1 MTDTYTTTLIS
12 GNVSTVSP
20 STESYTQDSLLETG
34 GTFSLATFNALATA
48 TDSSISYL
56 DSTFGVGWL
65 DSSSIQTSDST
76 YWVGGSFLRTRNP
89 YQVTTGTLTVDDAQL
104 TISTTGL
111 STEFYR
117 YGGVTGVM
125 DANWSDGYAS
135 SFSPLSSGSSPPESP
150 VGGIDMDWFR
160 DLLDN
165 WIKPAST
172 ALPDTALTDNIN
184 AGETAAPWDVYAA
197 EATETSLSSD
207 TIVTNALTGAY
218 FLNSVQGNT
227 FTWADGYD
235 FNWFTGYTNFS
246 LGNDDAVVALSVSDM
261 IAYTQ
266 KSIEVTWST
275 GTPTISDTSGAT
287 STSENKFQGGAWP
300 KMDMSAASAVEAF
313 DEQTL
318 SPTSATASGET
329 SVVFDSAFNVKNG
342 PASYDPDSNFATRT
356 FGSTWSTVTGN
367 QVVFGTGSGDFNL
380 GPTLEFNY
388 RTRTGNYE
396 IEITDGEPWNWTL
409 TPRADITMVAKL
421 YKPPFFTVT
430 DHDGMKT
437 SDIRKALVARG
448 IAESYTVIPSGE
460 WAYSYSKG
468 NTHEIHIED
477 PTGANR
483 SMEKRYDG
491 KTISKGQKTKV
502 CSRTITDYNEVTQI
516 VDGNVYEKDTT
527 GINFGIDV
535 TGANFSMSATGFTL
549 KGPLKAA
556 SGWEGYFKP
565 DKWEAQGLSADFEFG
580 PWLKNSS
587 IGIAGASIDMKVL
600 GFTPAVHLKWD
611 KTDAINST
619 EIEFC
624 GGGFD
629 NHLSIFYKEVELGA
643 TFLSNVVAGNAASV
657 KAAAEAKARAG
668 KAETDAAPSTKVEA
682 VTAKSQALKLENET
696 VSAALSAIKSNIGIF
711 RART

>member
-1 MTDTYTTTLIS
+1 MIN
-12 GNVSTVSP
+12 GNVSTIS
-20 STESYTQDSLLETG
+20 SSAESYAQDSLLETG
-34 GTFSLATFNALATA
+34 DTFSLATFNALANATA
-48 TDSSISYL
+48 TDGSINYL

-89 YQVTTGTLTVDDAQL
+89 YQVTSGNPTVDDAQL

-125 DANWSDGYAS
+125 DANWSNGYVS
-135 SFSPLSSGSSPPESP
+135 SLSGGSDPPESP

-165 WIKPAST
+165 WIKPAPT
-172 ALPDTALTDNIN
+172 DLTDNIN
-184 AGETAAPWDVYAA
+184 AGETAAQWDVYAA
-197 EATETSLSSD
+197 EATQTSLSSD
-207 TIVTNALTGAY
+207 AIVTDALTGAY

-261 IAYTQ
+261 IDYTQ

-275 GTPTISDTSGAT
+275 GTPTISDTSDTSGTT

-300 KMDMSAASAVEAF
+300 KMDMSAASAVTAF
-313 DEQTL
+313 DGETL
-318 SPTSATASGET
+318 KPTSATASGET
-329 SVVFDSAFNVKNG
+329 SVVFDSAFNVTNG
-342 PASYDPDSNFATRT
+342 PASYKPDSNFATRT
-356 FGSTWSTVTGN
+356 FGSTWGTVTGN
-367 QVVFGTGSGDFNL
+367 QVVLGTGSGDFNL

-396 IEITDGEPWNWTL
+396 IEITEGEPNWWT
-409 TPRADITMVAKL
+409 TPRADISMVAKL
-421 YKPPFFTVT
+421 YKPPFYTVT
-430 DHDGMKT
+430 AREDAKT

-448 IAESYTVIPSGE
+448 IAESYTVIPAGE
-460 WAYSYSKG
+460 WAYSYSRG

-477 PTGANR
+477 PTGSKR

-491 KTISKGQKTKV
+491 KTIAKGQKSKV
-502 CSRTITDYNEVTQI
+502 LSRTITAYNEVQQI
-516 VDGNVYEKDTT
+516 VEGNIFEKDTT
-527 GINFGIDV
+527 GFNFGIDV
-535 TGANFSMSATGFTL
+535 TGANFAMSSTGFTL

-556 SGWEGYFKP
+556 SGWEGYLNT
-565 DKWEAQGLSADFEFG
+565 DKWEAQGLSADFQLG

-587 IGIAGASIDMKVL
+587 IGIAGTSIDMKVL
-600 GFTPAVHLKWD
+600 GFTPAVHLVWD
-611 KTDAINST
+611 KTDAINSN

-629 NHLSIFYKEVELGA
+629 THLSIFYKEVKLGA
-643 TFLSNVVAGNAASV
+643 SFLSNVVAGNTASV

-668 KAETDAAPSTKVEA
+668 GKAQVDAAPKLKSAA
-682 VTAKSQALKLENET
+682 VIAKNEALKAEHTGVGAVLNT
-696 VSAALSAIKSNIGIF
+696 IKSHIGVF
-711 RART
+711 RTRT

>member
-1 MTDTYTTTLIS
+1 MTDSYPTTLIT
-12 GNVSTVSP
+12 GNVSTISS
-20 STESYTQDSLLETG
+20 STESYAQDSLLETG
-34 GTFSLATFNALATA
+34 DTFSLATFNALANATA
-48 TDSSISYL
+48 TDGSINYL

-65 DSSSIQTSDST
+65 DTTTSTSQTSDST

-89 YQVTTGTLTVDDAQL
+89 YQVTSGNPTVDDAQL
-104 TISTTGL
+104 TISPTGL

-125 DANWSDGYAS
+125 DANWSDGYDS
-135 SFSPLSSGSSPPESP
+135 SLSGGSDPPESP

-165 WIKPAST
+165 WIKPAPT
-172 ALPDTALTDNIN
+172 DLTDNIN
-184 AGETAAPWDVYAA
+184 AGETAAQWDVYAA
-197 EATETSLSSD
+197 EATQTSLSSD
-207 TIVTNALTGAY
+207 AIVTDALTGAY

-227 FTWADGYD
+227 FSWADGYD

-275 GTPTISDTSGAT
+275 GTPTISDRTGT
-287 STSENKFQGGAWP
+287 TITSENKFQGGAWP
-300 KMDMSAASAVEAF
+300 KMDMSAASAVRAF
-313 DEQTL
+313 DGETL
-318 SPTSATASGET
+318 KPTSATASGET
-329 SVVFDSAFNVKNG
+329 SVVFDSAFNVTNG
-342 PASYDPDSNFATRT
+342 PASYKPDSNFATRT
-356 FGSTWSTVTGN
+356 FGSTWGTVTGN

-396 IEITDGEPWNWTL
+396 IEITEGEPNWWT
-409 TPRADITMVAKL
+409 TPRADISMVAKL
-421 YKPPFFTVT
+421 YKPPFYTVT
-430 DHDGMKT
+430 AREDVET

-448 IAESYTVIPSGE
+448 IAESYTVIPAGE
-460 WAYSYSKG
+460 WAYSYSRG

-477 PTGANR
+477 PTGSKR

-491 KTISKGQKTKV
+491 KTIAKGQKDKV
-502 CSRTITDYNEVTQI
+502 CSRTMTTYNEVKQI
-516 VDGNVYEKDTT
+516 VEGNIFEKDTT

-535 TGANFSMSATGFTL
+535 TGANFAMSSTGFTL

-556 SGWEGYFKP
+556 SGWEGYLNP
-565 DKWEAQGLSADFEFG
+565 DKWEAQGLSADFQLG
-580 PWLKNSS
+580 PWLKNTS
-587 IGIAGASIDMKVL
+587 IGIATTSIDMKVL
-600 GFTPAVHLKWD
+600 GFTPAMHLKWD
-611 KTDAINST
+611 WSSAINST

-629 NHLSIFYKEVELGA
+629 THLSIFYKEVELGA
-643 TFLSNVVAGNAASV
+643 SFLSNVVAGNAASV
-657 KAAAEAKARAG
+657 KAAAEAKTRAG
-668 KAETDAAPSTKVEA
+668 KVQSDNAPAAIVEGL
-682 VTAKSQALKLENET
+682 TAKQDALAVKQTT
-696 VSAALSAIKSNIGIF
+696 VMGVLGAIKSNISIF
-711 RART
+711 RVRG

>member
-1 MTDTYTTTLIS
+1 MTDTYTTTLIT
-12 GNVSTVSP
+12 GNVSTVSS
-20 STESYTQDSLLETG
+20 STESYAQDSLLETG
-34 GTFSLATFNALATA
+34 DTFSLATFNALANATA
-48 TDSSISYL
+48 TDGSINYL

-89 YQVTTGTLTVDDAQL
+89 YQVNTGTPTVDDAQL

-125 DANWSDGYAS
+125 DANWSNGYVS
-135 SFSPLSSGSSPPESP
+135 SLSIGSDPPESP

-160 DLLDN
+160 GLLDN
-165 WIKPAST
+165 WIKPDST
-172 ALPDTALTDNIN
+172 AVTDNIN
-184 AGETAAPWDVYAA
+184 AGETAAAWNVYD
-197 EATETSLSSD
+197 ATATQPSLSSD
-207 TIVTNALTGAY
+207 AIVANALTGAY

-246 LGNDDAVVALSVSDM
+246 LGNDDAVVALSVGDM
-261 IAYTQ
+261 TAYTQ

-275 GTPTISDTSGAT
+275 GTPTISNT
-287 STSENKFQGGAWP
+287 STPENKFQGGAWP
-300 KMDMSAASAVEAF
+300 KMDMSAASAVTAF
-313 DEQTL
+313 DGETL
-318 SPTSATASGET
+318 KPTSATASGET
-329 SVVFDSAFNVKNG
+329 SVVFDSAFNVTNG

-356 FGSTWSTVTGN
+356 FGSTWGTVTGN

-396 IEITDGEPWNWTL
+396 IEITEGEPNWLT
-409 TPRADITMVAKL
+409 TPRADISMVAKL
-421 YKPPFFTVT
+421 YKPPFYTVT
-430 DHDGMKT
+430 AQDDAKT

-448 IAESYTVIPSGE
+448 IAESYTVIPDGE

-477 PTGANR
+477 PTGSKR

-491 KTISKGQKTKV
+491 KTIAKGQKNKV
-502 CSRTITDYNEVTQI
+502 CSRTMTTYNEVKQI
-516 VDGNVYEKDTT
+516 VEGNIFEKDTT

-535 TGANFSMSATGFTL
+535 TGANFAMSSTGFTL

-556 SGWEGYFKP
+556 SGWEGYFNT
-565 DKWEAQGLSADFEFG
+565 DKWEAQGLSADFQLG
-580 PWLKNSS
+580 PWLKNTS
-587 IGIAGASIDMKVL
+587 IGIATTSIDMKVL

-611 KTDAINST
+611 KTDAFNST
-619 EIEFC
+619 EVEFC

-629 NHLSIFYKEVELGA
+629 THLSIFFKEVELGL
-643 TFLSNVVAGNAASV
+643 TFLSNVVAGHTASV

-668 KAETDAAPSTKVEA
+668 KAQADAAPVTKVA
-682 VTAKSQALKLENET
+682 GASAYIKGVKLEQET
-696 VSAALSAIKSNIGIF
+696 VMAALSLIKSNIGVF

>member
-12 GNVSTVSP
+12 G
-20 STESYTQDSLLETG
+20 TQDSLGLESG
-34 GTFSLATFNALATA
+34 DGDDYSLATFNALANA
-48 TDSSISYL
+48 TDSSINYL

-65 DSSSIQTSDST
+65 DTTASTSQTSDST

-89 YQVTTGTLTVDDAQL
+89 YQVTSGNPTVDDAQL

-125 DANWSDGYAS
+125 DANWSDGYDS
-135 SFSPLSSGSSPPESP
+135 SLSGGSDPPESP

-165 WIKPAST
+165 WIKPA
-172 ALPDTALTDNIN
+172 TALTDNIN
-184 AGETAAPWDVYAA
+184 AGETAAQWNVYAT
-197 EATETSLSSD
+197 EATQTSLSSD
-207 TIVTNALTGAY
+207 AIVTDALTGAY

-227 FTWADGYD
+227 FSWADGYD

-261 IAYTQ
+261 IDYTQ

-275 GTPTISDTSGAT
+275 GTPTISDTSDT
-287 STSENKFQGGAWP
+287 SGTTITSENKFQGGAWP
-300 KMDMSAASAVEAF
+300 KMDMSAASAVTAF
-313 DEQTL
+313 DGETL
-318 SPTSATASGET
+318 KPTSATTSGET
-329 SVVFDSAFNVKNG
+329 SVVFDSAFNVTNG
-342 PASYDPDSNFATRT
+342 PASYNPDSNFATRT
-356 FGSTWSTVTGN
+356 FGSTWGTVTGN
-367 QVVFGTGSGDFNL
+367 QVVLGTGSGDFNL

-396 IEITDGEPWNWTL
+396 IEITEGEPNWWT
-409 TPRADITMVAKL
+409 TPRADISMVAKL
-421 YKPPFFTVT
+421 YKPPFYTVT
-430 DHDGMKT
+430 AREDMET

-448 IAESYTVIPSGE
+448 IAESYTVIPAGE
-460 WAYSYSKG
+460 WAYSYSRG

-477 PTGANR
+477 PTGSKR

-491 KTISKGQKTKV
+491 KTIAKGQKDKV
-502 CSRTITDYNEVTQI
+502 CSRTMTTYNEVKQI
-516 VDGNVYEKDTT
+516 VEGNIFEKDTT

-535 TGANFSMSATGFTL
+535 TGANFAMSSTGFTL

-556 SGWEGYFKP
+556 SGWEGYFNP
-565 DKWEAQGLSADFEFG
+565 DKWEAQGASADFQLG
-580 PWLKNSS
+580 PWLKNTS
-587 IGIAGASIDMKVL
+587 IGIATTSIDMKVL
-600 GFTPAVHLKWD
+600 GFTPAMHLKWD
-611 KTDAINST
+611 WSSAINST

-629 NHLSIFYKEVELGA
+629 THLSIFYKEVKLGA
-643 TFLSNVVAGNAASV
+643 SFLSNVVAGNAASV
-657 KAAAEAKARAG
+657 KAAADAKVRAG
-668 KAETDAAPSTKVEA
+668 KVDSDNASAVKVEGL
-682 VTAKSQALKLENET
+682 TAKQNALAVKQTT
-696 VSAALSAIKSNIGIF
+696 VMGVLGAIKSNISIF
-711 RART
+711 RVRG